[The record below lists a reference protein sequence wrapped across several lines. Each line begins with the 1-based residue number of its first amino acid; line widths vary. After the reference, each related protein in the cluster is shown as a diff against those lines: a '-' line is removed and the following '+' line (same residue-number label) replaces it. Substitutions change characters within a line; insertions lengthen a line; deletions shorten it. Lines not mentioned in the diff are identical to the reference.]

1 MGKLYTLN
9 RLRDALLSAIL
20 LCALPL
26 MAQQNSR
33 KPFAAGDRHAT
44 PAPLKIAK
52 ASGETK
58 LAYGVLGFDNSQNQ
72 YVNGLVS
79 FPIANGAKFTLV
91 KYFGEGTYDVT
102 AGAYANGYYYA
113 ELTKTD
119 LETQQMVPVELLRY
133 DIETG
138 ETTSVGPL
146 SGYTSHINDMSYDYS
161 TNTMYAISVRDNAY
175 SVLYKIDLNTAKST
189 EIGTLD
195 RRFFTLACSYDGQ
208 LYAISFDGDFCKIDK
223 ETATVEFVG
232 ATGFK
237 PTYYQSMEFDHSDE
251 TLYWAANLVS
261 GTDQG
266 DCIAS
271 VDTTTGEAHQV
282 ATVGDYPQLGGL
294 YIPFSASAKG
304 TPAAVSDFSVKAD
317 ANGSLRADL
326 SWTNPTTT
334 FDGQTLSAITTVKV
348 YREKTLVKTFDN
360 PAPGAA
366 MTYSDV
372 MEGDA
377 KDGTFHTYTVVADND
392 KGEGAE
398 AKDKVFVGHDKL
410 KPVTNLMLSTSPDQT
425 SQATISW
432 KKPAGGLNGGYIDW
446 ATLKYDVVRYPDDRR
461 IATDLDAT
469 EFTDNTINT
478 LNTYHYAVIA
488 HNADCESEA
497 VNTESRVL
505 GPAKTLPVDFDF
517 TKGTADGDSWTVEDG
532 NDDGYAWTWTMNSTS
547 TVMGHQPSN
556 TEESDDWLISY
567 YLPFKKDVTY
577 RAELNL
583 HAYSADKL
591 EFALLRN
598 MTSADIAQQL
608 YTLNIKGARDKQ
620 TVSFVFKP
628 TADGPF
634 NFAIHALSP
643 MRADWIELYDL
654 SIHEAEGVNLAAI
667 SITGDETL
675 TAGEEGTYTVKVEN
689 RGAND
694 ISNFSVS
701 LNDQD
706 GNELAQKNVAAE
718 LKSGESTEVA
728 IAWTPQNA
736 DVTAVQ
742 GEVTVAGD
750 ADESDNKTAPM
761 SIKIREKFNGT
772 LANIGTES
780 KSADSTSPFN
790 FSNQYSAA
798 LNIYSADEMGVD
810 KNMDIVK
817 TAWMYDAGWAYSDLN
832 DIPVRVYMANTDRTS
847 AADGWIAEDDLT
859 LVYDGTVNIPQQSTG
874 ELPITL
880 TTPFRYEAGKNL
892 AVLTL
897 LNSPQY
903 AYVYFT
909 QHASP
914 LEGNASFEWSSYYAR
929 DWFDFTKKGVKNYN
943 NYTASI
949 LVYMT
954 EPVADGIASVKL
966 DSTDGASYAVYDLAG
981 HKVAEGV
988 ASADGI
994 DASALTRGVYV
1005 VKFAKDGKTF
1015 TSKIAVNK

>member
-1 MGKLYTLN
+1 MGKIYTLK
-9 RLRDALLSAIL
+9 RLRDIVLSAIL

-26 MAQQNSR
+26 MAQQNTR
-33 KPFAAGDRHAT
+33 KPFATGDRHT
-44 PAPLKIAK
+44 NPTPLKIAK

-58 LAYGVLGFDNSQNQ
+58 SAYAVLGFDNSQNQ

-79 FPIANGAKFTLV
+79 FQMTNGATFSLE
-91 KYFGEGTYDVT
+91 KYFGEGSYDVT
-102 AGAYANGYYYA
+102 AAAYANGYYYV
-113 ELTKTD
+113 ELTQTD
-119 LETQQMVPVELLRY
+119 MTSQQMIPVELLRY

-138 ETTSVGPL
+138 ETTSVGAL

-175 SVLYKIDLNTAKST
+175 SVLYKIDLNTAEST

-208 LYAISFDGDFCKIDK
+208 LYAISFDGDFCKINK
-223 ETATVEFVG
+223 ETAAVEFVG
-232 ATGFK
+232 ATGFL

-251 TLYWAANLVS
+251 TLYWAANLIS

-271 VDTTTGEAHQV
+271 VDTTTGAAQQV
-282 ATVGDYPQLGGL
+282 ATVGDYPQLAGL

-317 ANGSLRADL
+317 ANGTLRADL
-326 SWTNPTTT
+326 SWTNPTAT
-334 FDGQTLSAITTVKV
+334 FDGQTLSAISTIKV
-348 YREKTLVKTFDN
+348 YREKTLIKTFDN

-372 MEGDA
+372 LEGDA
-377 KDGTFHTYTVVADND
+377 KDGTFHTYTIVASND

-410 KPVTNLMLSTSPDQT
+410 KPVTNVMLSTSPT
-425 SQATISW
+425 NSSQATISW
-432 KKPAGGLNGGYIDW
+432 NKPEGGLNGGYIDW
-446 ATLKYDVVRYPDDRR
+446 TTLKYDVVRYPDERKVAAD
-461 IATDLDAT
+461 ITAT
-469 EFTDNTINT
+469 EFTDNTIT
-478 LNTYHYAVIA
+478 KLATYSYAVIA
-488 HNADCESEA
+488 HNADGESEA
-497 VNTESRVL
+497 VKTEPHVF
-505 GPAKTLPVDFDF
+505 GPTHSLPVDFDF
-517 TKGTADGDSWTVEDG
+517 TKDDAEDSWTVEDG
-532 NDDGYAWTWTMNSTS
+532 NDDGYTWIWTMNSTS
-547 TVMGHQPSN
+547 KVLAHQPSN

-577 RAELNL
+577 RAELTL
-583 HAYSADKL
+583 HAYSADKV

-598 MTSADIAQQL
+598 LTSADIAQQL
-608 YTLNIKGARDKQ
+608 YSADIKGANDKQ
-620 TVSFVFKP
+620 KLSFVFKP

-643 MRADWIELYDL
+643 MRADWVELYDL
-654 SIHEAEGVNLAAI
+654 TIHEAEGNNLAAI
-667 SITGDETL
+667 SITGDDML
-675 TAGEEGTYTVKVEN
+675 TVGEEGTYTVKVEN
-689 RGAND
+689 RGANA

-706 GNELAQKNVAAE
+706 GNVLAQKNVAAE
-718 LKSGESTEVA
+718 LKSGESTDVT

-742 GEVTVAGD
+742 GVVSTAND
-750 ADESDNKTAPM
+750 ADESDNKTALM
-761 SIKIREKFNGT
+761 SVKVREKFNGT
-772 LANIGTES
+772 LASIGADS
-780 KSADSTSPFN
+780 KSSDSTSPFN
-790 FSNQYSAA
+790 FNNQYSAA

-810 KNMDIVK
+810 KDMDIVK
-817 TAWMYDAGWAYSDLN
+817 TSWMYDASWVYSDLA

-859 LVYDGTVNIPQQSTG
+859 LVYDGNINIAKQSTG

-903 AYVYFT
+903 GYVYFT
-909 QHASP
+909 QHTSP

-943 NYTASI
+943 GYTASI

-954 EPVADGIASVKL
+954 ESAVTDGITSVKL
-966 DSTDGASYAVYDLAG
+966 DNVEGASYTVYDLAG
-981 HKVAEGV
+981 HKVAEGT

-994 DASALTRGVYV
+994 TTSALTHGVYV
-1005 VKFAKDGKTF
+1005 VKYAKDGKTL
-1015 TSKIAVNK
+1015 TTKIAVNK